1 MVILQFESCL
11 NEILVLL
18 NHAQSTVE
26 PAPLDFKIESNVAA
40 PPCLRHPSNH
50 TLPCHDLSNSTQP
63 RHPADAGPRE
73 LPAFGLGT
81 AGKED
86 GNPIIVA
93 PPWGNSRP
101 HRSATRREKGS
112 TKKGLSFLMANE
124 EAEARLS
131 DPPPSHPAPTDD
143 GPARSQIPNTSSYE
157 SSPDAAFQMFTMT
170 DPALIPGMVLL
181 QNTENN
187 DHGPGIYAVPVH
199 PFMGPMIEFPPN
211 TLIPLKY
218 NIPTR
223 ENSGAA
229 AEQQGQVRQQ
239 QGPQRQVVVRR
250 FHFAFHLDLVLIIKL
265 AAVVFLL
272 NPDGSRQRLFLL
284 MFFASLVYLYQTGA
298 LNPVIRWIRRAGA
311 PPQPRPPV
319 QPDNGPPVA
328 RDDGNNPQP
337 GENPAAENQNQNQNV
352 DQPMENQDPPA
363 ANENQREP
371 EAGNGFNWWGI
382 VKEIQL
388 FVVGF
393 VASLLPGYHNND

>member
-1 MVILQFESCL
+1 
-11 NEILVLL
+11 
-18 NHAQSTVE
+18 
-26 PAPLDFKIESNVAA
+26 
-40 PPCLRHPSNH
+40 
-50 TLPCHDLSNSTQP
+50 
-63 RHPADAGPRE
+63 
-73 LPAFGLGT
+73 
-81 AGKED
+81 
-86 GNPIIVA
+86 
-93 PPWGNSRP
+93 
-101 HRSATRREKGS
+101 
-112 TKKGLSFLMANE
+112 MANE

-131 DPPPSHPAPTDD
+131 DPLPSHPAPTDD
-143 GPARSQIPNTSSYE
+143 GLAKSQIPNASSYQR
-157 SSPDAAFQMFTMT
+157 SPDAALQMFPMMY
-170 DPALIPGMVLL
+170 PALMPGMFPL

-187 DHGPGIYAVPVH
+187 DHGPGIYAVPVR
-199 PFMGPMIEFPPN
+199 PFMGPMVGFPPN

-229 AEQQGQVRQQ
+229 GEQQGQARQQ

-250 FHFAFHLDLVLIIKL
+250 FHFAFQLDLVLIIKL

-328 RDDGNNPQP
+328 RGDANNPQP
-337 GENPAAENQNQNQNV
+337 GENPAVENENQNQNL

-371 EAGNGFNWWGI
+371 EGGNGFNWWGI

>member
-1 MVILQFESCL
+1 
-11 NEILVLL
+11 
-18 NHAQSTVE
+18 
-26 PAPLDFKIESNVAA
+26 
-40 PPCLRHPSNH
+40 
-50 TLPCHDLSNSTQP
+50 
-63 RHPADAGPRE
+63 
-73 LPAFGLGT
+73 
-81 AGKED
+81 
-86 GNPIIVA
+86 
-93 PPWGNSRP
+93 
-101 HRSATRREKGS
+101 
-112 TKKGLSFLMANE
+112 MANE

-218 NIPTR
+218 NIPT
-223 ENSGAA
+223 
-229 AEQQGQVRQQ
+229 
-239 QGPQRQVVVRR
+239 
-250 FHFAFHLDLVLIIKL
+250 
-265 AAVVFLL
+265 
-272 NPDGSRQRLFLL
+272 
-284 MFFASLVYLYQTGA
+284 YQTGA